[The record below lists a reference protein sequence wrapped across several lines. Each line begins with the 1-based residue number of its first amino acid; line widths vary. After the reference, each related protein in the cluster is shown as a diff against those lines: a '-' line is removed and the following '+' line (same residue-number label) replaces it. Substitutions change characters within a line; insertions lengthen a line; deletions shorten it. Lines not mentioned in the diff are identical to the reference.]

1 MDEVIEIVGDSVD
14 VSARCDRG
22 VELAARDQR
31 VRHSPD
37 AVLVALRRGSLVAR
51 CSCWWR
57 QTPLLDAHPV
67 GMVGHYAAADRV
79 AASSVLERACTL
91 FAANKCHQAVGPI
104 DGSTWRQYRF
114 AGEGSLPAPFFLEP
128 SNPRDWP
135 ADWAASGF
143 SPLATYASAITDD
156 FTADHQRTG
165 EARDGLRNLG
175 ITVRPFDI
183 VRPDAELQA
192 IFHLLLA
199 SFERNFLYAPIAEEE
214 FLHDGRTL
222 LPFVRPEL
230 TFLAERDG
238 QLVAFLMALPDVLQ
252 AQRGRPVDTVIVKT
266 VAVAPILHG
275 SGVGSALVTLAHDR
289 AQSLGFR
296 RAIHALMHDS
306 NPSLR
311 ISRRSARVF
320 RRYALLA
327 RPTTASHCRGGVQ

>member
-1 MDEVIEIVGDSVD
+1 MDEVIEIAAGAVD
-14 VSARCDRG
+14 VGARCDRG

-67 GMVGHYAAADRV
+67 GMVGHYAAADGV
-79 AASSVLERACTL
+79 AAASVLERACAL
-91 FAANKCHQAVGPI
+91 LAAQECRQAVGPI

-128 SNPRDWP
+128 DNPRDWP
-135 ADWAASGF
+135 ADWAACGF
-143 SPLATYASAITDD
+143 SPLATYASAVTDEL
-156 FTADHQRTG
+156 TADGQQTAG
-165 EARDGLRNLG
+165 ARDVLQSLG

-183 VRPDAELQA
+183 MRSDAELRA
-192 IFHLLLA
+192 IFQLLLA

-214 FLHDGRTL
+214 FLHDGRAL

-230 TFLAERDG
+230 TVLAERDG

-252 AQRGRPVDTVIVKT
+252 AQRGHPVDTVIVKT
-266 VAVAPILHG
+266 VAVAPILSG
-275 SGVGSALVTLAHDR
+275 GGVGSALVTLAHDR
-289 AQSLGFR
+289 ARSLGFR

-327 RPTTASHCRGGVQ
+327 RPTNTSLFRGGAQ

>member
-1 MDEVIEIVGDSVD
+1 
-14 VSARCDRG
+14 
-22 VELAARDQR
+22 
-31 VRHSPD
+31 
-37 AVLVALRRGSLVAR
+37 
-51 CSCWWR
+51 
-57 QTPLLDAHPV
+57 
-67 GMVGHYAAADRV
+67 
-79 AASSVLERACTL
+79 
-91 FAANKCHQAVGPI
+91 
-104 DGSTWRQYRF
+104 
-114 AGEGSLPAPFFLEP
+114 
-128 SNPRDWP
+128 
-135 ADWAASGF
+135 
-143 SPLATYASAITDD
+143 
-156 FTADHQRTG
+156 
-165 EARDGLRNLG
+165 
-175 ITVRPFDI
+175 
-183 VRPDAELQA
+183 
-192 IFHLLLA
+192 LLA

-252 AQRGRPVDTVIVKT
+252 ARRGRPVDTVIVKT

>member
-1 MDEVIEIVGDSVD
+1 MDEVIEIVADAVAVG
-14 VSARCDRG
+14 ARCDRG

-57 QTPLLDAHPV
+57 ETPPLDAHPV

-79 AASSVLERACTL
+79 AAASVLERACAL
-91 FAANKCHQAVGPI
+91 LAANECHQAVGPI
-104 DGSTWRQYRF
+104 DGSTWRHYRF
-114 AGEGSLPAPFFLEP
+114 AGEGSLTAPFFLEP
-128 SNPRDWP
+128 NNPGDWP

-143 SPLATYASAITDD
+143 SPLATYVSAMTDD
-156 FTADHQRTG
+156 LTADDLRTG
-165 EARDGLRNLG
+165 QAHDVLRNSG

-183 VRPDAELQA
+183 SRADAELQA
-192 IFHLLLA
+192 IFQLLLA
-199 SFERNFLYAPIAEEE
+199 SFARNFLYAPIAEAE
-214 FLHDGRTL
+214 FLHDGRAL

-230 TFLAERDG
+230 TFLGERDG
-238 QLVAFLMALPDVLQ
+238 QLVALLMALPDVLQ
-252 AQRGRPVDTVIVKT
+252 AQRGHPVDTVIVKT
-266 VAVAPILHG
+266 VAVAPMLSG

-289 AQSLGFR
+289 ARRLGFR
-296 RAIHALMHDS
+296 RAIHALMHDR

-311 ISRRSARVF
+311 ISRRSARVV

-327 RPTTASHCRGGVQ
+327 RPTTAAPGRGGVQ